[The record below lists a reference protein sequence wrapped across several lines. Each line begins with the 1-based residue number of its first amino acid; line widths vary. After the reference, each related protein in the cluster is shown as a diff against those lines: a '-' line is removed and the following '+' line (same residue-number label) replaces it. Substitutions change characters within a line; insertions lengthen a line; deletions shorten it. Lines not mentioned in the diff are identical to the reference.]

1 VSSLD
6 VNRGKQESSALRY
19 NHRAVKWKPPVKLAE
34 EIRRRMR
41 LLGLSAERLS
51 LAAGLN
57 KTYVRDIFTGRAR
70 SPRLD
75 NLAKLAAALSCSID
89 ELTGQDP
96 PRGEDQA
103 QTDAQLLRQ
112 AYAVAM
118 RITAEDDPA
127 TREEATAAIAAAIY
141 DVLTERSRSGIV
153 IGDETEILA
162 VIEAMIR
169 RMRRP

>member
-1 VSSLD
+1 MD
-6 VNRGKQESSALRY
+6 I
-19 NHRAVKWKPPVKLAE
+19 AE

-75 NLAKLAAALSCSID
+75 NLAKVAAALSCSLD
-89 ELTGQDP
+89 ELTGQEP
-96 PRGEDQA
+96 PRREDQ
-103 QTDAQLLRQ
+103 QTDPELLRQ
-112 AYAVAM
+112 AYAVAT

-127 TREEATAAIAAAIY
+127 SRAEATAAIAAAIY
-141 DVLTERSRSGIV
+141 DVLTERNRQGRPL
-153 IGDETEILA
+153 GDDTATLA
-162 VIEAMIR
+162 VIEALFRRMLRDDSETGVFAVIQAMIR
-169 RMRRP
+169 RMRRI

>member
-1 VSSLD
+1 MKIAD
-6 VNRGKQESSALRY
+6 
-19 NHRAVKWKPPVKLAE
+19 

-57 KTYVRDIFTGRAR
+57 KTYVRDIVTGRSG

-75 NLAKLAAALSCSID
+75 NLAKVAAALSCSLD

-96 PRGEDQA
+96 PRREGQA
-103 QTDAQLLRQ
+103 QTDKELLRQ
-112 AYAVAM
+112 AYAVAT
-118 RITAEDDPA
+118 RITAEDDP
-127 TREEATAAIAAAIY
+127 TSREAGTAAIAAAIY
-141 DVLTERSRSGIV
+141 DVLTERIRFGRPPLA
-153 IGDETEILA
+153 DETEILA

-169 RMRRP
+169 RMRRM